1 VGFVYGLLGA
11 ILFGA
16 NGSLTKAV
24 MAAGLTPFQ
33 VTQFR
38 TLATA
43 VLAGLVLL
51 VFNRAAFRITARQ
64 FWRMALLGVV
74 GICLLQLTYAMA
86 IELLPVGIALML
98 EYLAVLAV
106 AVIARVFFKE
116 QVRRRV
122 WVAIVLVLGGIA
134 VVSQIWTGSLDGLG
148 ALLGLAAAACL
159 TFYFIYGERQISAT
173 SPVAVVFWASL
184 VGTSV
189 TATFSGWWDLTPA
202 SFSEVVSLQGN
213 LSDVMLPM
221 WVPLTA
227 VCVLG
232 TFLPFV
238 FSFMALGRLGPTRAG
253 VVSSSEI
260 VFAFLV
266 AWIWLGEA
274 LNWFQLLGGAVV
286 LIGIVLAQTARPGAY
301 ADPDL
306 AVATGAVPTLT
317 GPIETLTGPIP
328 RVDRGKP

>member
-1 VGFVYGLLGA
+1 MGFVYGLLGA

-43 VLAGLVLL
+43 ILAGAVLL
-51 VFNRAAFRITARQ
+51 IFNRSAFRISKQQ

-74 GICLLQLTYAMA
+74 GLCLLQLTYAMA
-86 IELLPVGIALML
+86 IALLPVGIALML

-116 QVRRRV
+116 QVRGRV

-134 VVSQIWTGSLDGLG
+134 VVSQVWTGSLDTLG
-148 ALLGLAAAACL
+148 VLLGLAAAACL

-173 SPVAVVFWASL
+173 SPVTVVFWASL
-184 VGTSV
+184 IGTIV
-189 TATFSGWWDLTPA
+189 TATFSGWWNMTPA
-202 SFSEVVSLQGN
+202 SFTEVVSLQGN
-213 LSDVMLPM
+213 LSDVHLPM

-238 FSFMALGRLGPTRAG
+238 LSFKALGKLGPTRAG

-274 LNWFQLLGGAVV
+274 LNWIQLVGGAVV
-286 LIGIVLAQTARPGAY
+286 LFGIVLAQTARPGTY
-301 ADPDL
+301 VDPDL
-306 AVATGAVPTLT
+306 AVATG
-317 GPIETLTGPIP
+317 PISTLTGPIP
-328 RVDRGKP
+328 RVGRGEP

>member
-43 VLAGLVLL
+43 ILAGLVLL
-51 VFNRAAFRITARQ
+51 IFNRGAFRISAKQ

-116 QVRRRV
+116 QVRHRV

-134 VVSQIWTGSLDGLG
+134 VVSQVWTGSLDGLG

-202 SFSEVVSLQGN
+202 SFAEIVSLQGN
-213 LSDVMLPM
+213 LAGVELPM
-221 WVPLTA
+221 WLPLTA
-227 VCVLG
+227 VCILG

-274 LNWFQLLGGAVV
+274 LNWLQLLGGAVV
-286 LIGIVLAQTARPGAY
+286 LVGIVLAQTARPGAY
-301 ADPDL
+301 ADPDM

-328 RVDRGKP
+328 RVDRSKP